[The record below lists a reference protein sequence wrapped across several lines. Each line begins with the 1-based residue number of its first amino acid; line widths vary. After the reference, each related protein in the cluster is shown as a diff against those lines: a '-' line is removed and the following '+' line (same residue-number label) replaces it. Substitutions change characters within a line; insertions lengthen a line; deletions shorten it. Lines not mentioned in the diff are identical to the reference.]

1 MAKQYER
8 HDSYGHAT
16 AAVTGD
22 FRDRHKSSRI
32 KENIWQQQAIA
43 NIEDFL
49 ATTDWDDLGKGD
61 LSGYVTKDD
70 LAALS
75 PADIPGLT
83 ELEDAVGGWEDQLDN
98 YIKSGDVDSA
108 IGNYL
113 TEAGIDQLETTFS
126 SERDTVAKAIQ
137 AAQAGW
143 ANDVAAWNQQGVDWD
158 TAFAQQQRAF
168 ETQQAT
174 ALEQQQGQF
183 ESQQVIFGQQSD
195 TDRAAW
201 ELSAETERQAYA
213 DQLEKAGIA
222 HGEQLEELKATFAQ
236 EQEATRLAAE
246 KERSDMESQLKT
258 TYGEIWNTQQQELTD
273 TYKTLLD
280 DATTEA
286 ETARL
291 LQAQD
296 FEQRQLDQQA
306 KWNEESQLLADQ
318 DKVFDEQIAG
328 LKSDVGL
335 AHDAA
340 TTAATER
347 SHLQTQVGGLS
358 KNIDEATSERAA
370 LEEAIK
376 RNEEQAILNAER
388 SRTALTYASQGNPT
402 QEKVQGVR
410 TLNEL
415 TPTQQVGR
423 GTRGSF
429 NRKGLRIRNLNI

>member
-16 AAVTGD
+16 AAVTED

-49 ATTDWDDLGKGD
+49 ATTDWDSLGGD
-61 LSGYVTKDD
+61 MSGYATKED
-70 LAALS
+70 LAALN
-75 PADIPGLT
+75 PAEVPGLT
-83 ELEDAVGGWEDQLDN
+83 ELEDAVGGWEEQLEN

-108 IGNYL
+108 IGAYL
-113 TEAGIDQLETTFS
+113 TKEGIDKLETTFS
-126 SERDTVAKAIQ
+126 SERSTVADAIA

-143 ANDVAAWNQQGVDWD
+143 ADDVKAWNQQGINWEED
-158 TAFAQQQRAF
+158 FAQQQRAF

-183 ESQQVIFGQQSD
+183 ESQQTIMGLQNQI
-195 TDRAAW
+195 DRTAW
-201 ELSAETERQAYA
+201 EKSAETEREAYA

-246 KERSDMESQLKT
+246 TERSDMESQLKT

-273 TYKTLLD
+273 TYQSLLD
-280 DATTEA
+280 KATTDA
-286 ETARL
+286 EEARL
-291 LQAQD
+291 LQAKD

-318 DKVFDEQIAG
+318 DKVFDTQIAG

-335 AHDAA
+335 FHDAA

-358 KNIDEATSERAA
+358 KNIDEATSERAT
-370 LEEAIK
+370 LEAAIR

-388 SRTALTYASQGNPT
+388 TRTAMAYATQGSPT
-402 QEKVQGVR
+402 QEQVQGVR

-415 TPTQQVGR
+415 TPTKQKGG

-429 NRKGLRIRNLNI
+429 NRKGLRIKNLNI

>member
-1 MAKQYER
+1 MAKQYEK
-8 HDSYGHAT
+8 HDTYEHVT

-49 ATTDWDDLGKGD
+49 STTDWESLGGD
-61 LSGYVTKDD
+61 MSGYATKED
-70 LAALS
+70 LAALN
-75 PADIPGLT
+75 PAEVPGLA
-83 ELEDAVGGWEDQLDN
+83 ELEEAVGGWQDQLDN
-98 YIKSGDVDSA
+98 YITSGDIDSA
-108 IGNYL
+108 IGAYL
-113 TEAGIDQLETTFS
+113 DQSGINDLETTFS
-126 SERDTVAKAIQ
+126 SERDTVANAIA

-143 ANDVAAWNQQGVDWD
+143 ADDVKAWNQQGVDWS
-158 TAFAQQQRAF
+158 TNFAQQQRAF

-183 ESQQVIFGQQSD
+183 ESQQTIMGLQNEL
-195 TDRAAW
+195 DRIAW
-201 ELSAETERQAYA
+201 EESAETEREAYA
-213 DQLEKAGIA
+213 KQLADAGIA
-222 HGEQLEELKATFAQ
+222 HGEQLEALKQTFAE
-236 EQEATRLAAE
+236 EQESTRLAAE
-246 KERSDMESQLKT
+246 KERSDMEAQLKT

-273 TYKTLLD
+273 TYQGLLD
-280 DATTEA
+280 KATTDA
-286 ETARL
+286 EEARL

-306 KWNEESQLLADQ
+306 KWNEESQLLANQ
-318 DKVFDEQIAG
+318 DKFFDTQIAD

-335 AHDAA
+335 FHDAA

-358 KNIDEATSERAA
+358 KNIDEAASERAT
-370 LEEAIK
+370 LEEAIR

-388 SRTALTYASQGNPT
+388 TRTAMAYATQGSPT
-402 QEKVQGVR
+402 QEQVQGVR

-415 TPTQQVGR
+415 TPTTQKGG

-429 NRKGLRIRNLNI
+429 NRKGLRIKNLNI